1 MSSFKISIEY
11 INGTILRK
19 SLFEIQGILNMVVSL
34 NIKMVNPSLSE
45 FDIKINFMGIY
56 VGTERAIGKTHFVK
70 ILVGITFSAKS
81 KLR

>member
-19 SLFEIQGILNMVVSL
+19 SLFEIQGILNVVVSL

-45 FDIKINFMGIY
+45 FDIKINFIGIY
-56 VGTERAIGKTHFVK
+56 VGIERAIGKTHFVK
-70 ILVGITFSAKS
+70 ILVGITLSVKVS
-81 KLR
+81 

>member
-11 INGTILRK
+11 INGTILLK

-45 FDIKINFMGIY
+45 FDIKINFIGIY
-56 VGTERAIGKTHFVK
+56 VGVERAIGKTYFVK
-70 ILVGITFSAKS
+70 ILVGITLSVKVS
-81 KLR
+81 